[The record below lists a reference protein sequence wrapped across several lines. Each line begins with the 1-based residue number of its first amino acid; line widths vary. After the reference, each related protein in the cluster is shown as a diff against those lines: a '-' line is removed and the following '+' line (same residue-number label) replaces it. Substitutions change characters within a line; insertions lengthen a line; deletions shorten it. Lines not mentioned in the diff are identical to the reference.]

1 METRV
6 FVLVGERSVEEAQVF
21 NLALLKLRDIRF
33 HIVLDGNEVIEY
45 LQAKGKYRDRLA
57 YPFPSWLVLNFDMPV
72 RSALDIMRWLRK
84 NPKCNVVPVILL
96 SDNSTPGQ
104 VRTAYELGANSVFK
118 KPQSVDEMS
127 EGIEALDRYWR
138 LSQLPIQDPN
148 FKCE

>member
-1 METRV
+1 MNKRV

-21 NLALLKLRDIRF
+21 NLAFLKLRGVGF
-33 HIVLDGNEVIEY
+33 HIVLDGGEVIEY

-72 RSALDIMRWLRK
+72 RSAIEVMQWLRK
-84 NPKCNVVPVILL
+84 NPICNVIPAILL
-96 SDNSTPGQ
+96 SDDPAPEQ
-104 VRTAYELGANSVFK
+104 VRKAYQLDVNTVFK

-138 LSQLPIQDPN
+138 LAELPILDTG
-148 FKCE
+148 FKCK